1 LEICLLTLI
10 LATLKDLQMN
20 LLADNAK
27 HSVATPIWNSIELKN
42 LILFI
47 QIFIEIKD
55 LTPLWRWL

>member
-1 LEICLLTLI
+1 
-10 LATLKDLQMN
+10 MN

>member
-1 LEICLLTLI
+1 LI
-10 LATLKDLQMN
+10 LATSLNDLQMN

-55 LTPLWRWL
+55 LTSIVAMVVG

>member
-1 LEICLLTLI
+1 
-10 LATLKDLQMN
+10 MN

-42 LILFI
+42 LLLFI

-55 LTPLWRWL
+55 LISFWQWL

>member
-1 LEICLLTLI
+1 LI
-10 LATLKDLQMN
+10 LATSLKDLQMN

-42 LILFI
+42 LLFI

-55 LTPLWRWL
+55 LISFWQWL